1 MQKPPTS
8 KKPETVRL
16 TIPVTVEVHE
26 AFTRIAK
33 ASKQP
38 IGRAM
43 GQWLE
48 DTVDAAN
55 YLAQTLEK
63 ARSAPKLVAQELH
76 AYALGLTDETGD
88 LMERMREA
96 SRAKAAGGA
105 LRERGG
111 PAAEAKTTPPSNTGV
126 TNTTN
131 KPKRGSHGA
140 R

>member
-88 LMERMREA
+88 LMDRIRAAGRE
-96 SRAKAAGGA
+96 KAAGGA
-105 LRERGG
+105 QRERGG
-111 PAAEAKTTPPSNTGV
+111 PAAATPPSNTGV
-126 TNTTN
+126 TNTNN
-131 KPKRGSHGA
+131 KPKRGSHGT

>member
-88 LMERMREA
+88 LMDRIRAAGRE
-96 SRAKAAGGA
+96 KAAGG
-105 LRERGG
+105 G
-111 PAAEAKTTPPSNTGV
+111 PARAGWPGSRHPP
-126 TNTTN
+126 
-131 KPKRGSHGA
+131 
-140 R
+140 